1 MQNHRPRNVHTTRQR
16 IFLRLL
22 AFCLLPS
29 TFQLLPSTLLG
40 QGTTTRPTTTAGTGT
55 NNNNNNANRTNTN
68 NGTSNSSNAGTT
80 RQYRNATQ
88 LGDALIQI
96 DPETRS
102 LIIVADEDT
111 EKEITAV
118 LKNLDRPKP
127 QVLIK
132 VLFAQV
138 TLDDSTDFG
147 VEGGYAFNV
156 GQPALT
162 QLGTSALQAI
172 TGSPTAAATP
182 SSTTT
187 TTNNNGTVSSTTTTT
202 STYPQGTSGYA
213 GPGTN
218 FGLSGQNTG
227 AFFKLNTQNAT
238 ATLYALATKGKVSVL
253 SRPSI
258 LARNNQQA
266 VIVVGQ
272 EVPIPTSNTIS
283 DTGSQIQSVSYQD
296 VGIILRV
303 TPFITTSK
311 TVEMIVSPEISS
323 LSSQMVQISTS
334 FSAPVIN
341 KTSAETVV
349 VTPDQTTVV
358 IGGLMQKQVSA
369 NVSKVPLL
377 GDIPFVGNAFKRT
390 TKSTSKTELLIFLT
404 PYIVEGTDKLDDLTV
419 DQVNRTD
426 LPQQAFQSQKDVS
439 QYLDSAL
446 SLMPQTQAQV
456 RADSRPRRQ
465 TDRDDHEAHGQK
477 DDDHHGE
484 ADGQPVKRWMALS
497 ERHWSRLRRSRLIFQ
512 TPAAWSVTNAAR
524 RAPFTTELAYPLRTN
539 AGGVVK
545 TVLPM
550 GSGDTPPGRLRASF
564 PACGARVRR
573 PAGNTGS
580 GDRPPS

>member
-1 MQNHRPRNVHTTRQR
+1 MRNISSLQGRSTLPEVLRRPPCVCILH
-16 IFLRLL
+16 L
-22 AFCLLPS
+22 AFCLFSAAALR
-29 TFQLLPSTLLG
+29 G
-40 QGTTTRPTTTAGTGT
+40 QGTTTRPTTSAGTGT
-55 NNNNNNANRTNTN
+55 NNTNNNANRGNT
-68 NGTSNSSNAGTT
+68 GSTSNSSNAGTT

-111 EKEITAV
+111 EKEITQV
-118 LKNLDRPKP
+118 IKDLDRPKP

-138 TLDDSTDFG
+138 TLDNNSDFG

-156 GQPALT
+156 GQPSLT

-172 TGSPTAAATP
+172 TGVQPSATP

-187 TTNNNGTVSSTTTTT
+187 STTTNGITT
-202 STYPQGTSGYA
+202 TQTVTTGAQAATTSGYA

-218 FGLSGQNTG
+218 FGLAGQSTG

-238 ATLYALATKGKVSVL
+238 ATLYALATRGKVSVL

-272 EVPIPTSNTIS
+272 EVPIPTSNQIT
-283 DTGSQIQSVSYQD
+283 DTGQQIQSVSYQD

-303 TPFITTSK
+303 TPFITANR

-323 LSSQMVQISTS
+323 LSTQTVALSSS
-334 FSAPVIN
+334 FAAPIIN

-358 IGGLMQKQVSA
+358 IGGLMQKQTSSTI
-369 NVSKVPLL
+369 NKVPLL
-377 GDIPFVGNAFKRT
+377 GDIPFLGNAFKRT
-390 TKSTSKTELLIFLT
+390 TKTDSKTELLIFMT
-404 PYIVEGTDKLDDLTV
+404 PYIVEGTDKLDELTV

-426 LPQQAFQSQKDVS
+426 LPQQAFPTQKDVS
-439 QYLDSAL
+439 QYLDSTL
-446 SLMPQTQAQV
+446 SLMPGPV
-456 RADSRPRRQ
+456 RQPLPTPAPADKRTVTTRKTTTRKTTTTVKPV
-465 TDRDDHEAHGQK
+465 
-477 DDDHHGE
+477 
-484 ADGQPVKRWMALS
+484 DGQ
-497 ERHWSRLRRSRLIFQ
+497 
-512 TPAAWSVTNAAR
+512 
-524 RAPFTTELAYPLRTN
+524 
-539 AGGVVK
+539 
-545 TVLPM
+545 
-550 GSGDTPPGRLRASF
+550 
-564 PACGARVRR
+564 
-573 PAGNTGS
+573 
-580 GDRPPS
+580 